1 MGIFDKAENEAE
13 DMAQKDPN
21 LAQQADQ
28 MGGGQLGQ
36 DMQTA
41 QSMVGQQGGSQEQ
54 GGFGQSQDQG
64 QGQDQGGYQDQNMDS
79 NQNMDS
85 SQQGGYD
92 QNQDPSQQGG
102 SQDQGQGGYQ
112 DQNMD
117 SDQNMDP
124 NQRRLRPEPELE
136 PALVATASF
145 RRPAACCRALLYHP
159 RPGFPARFGQHSVLG
174 RALALFSGRD
184 RAVDQHR

>member
-41 QSMVGQQGGSQEQ
+41 QSMVGQQGGY
-54 GGFGQSQDQG
+54 DQN
-64 QGQDQGGYQDQNMDS
+64 QQGGYQDQ
-79 NQNMDS
+79 
-85 SQQGGYD
+85 G
-92 QNQDPSQQGG
+92 
-102 SQDQGQGGYQ
+102 QDQGQGGYGQTSQGGARTSRVAATTRTRKGQGYDQNQQQGGYDQ
-112 DQNMD
+112 DQNQD
-117 SDQNMDP
+117 DRTMDP
-124 NQRRLRPEPELE
+124 RTRAATTRTSRTARTTRPGPEPAGSTSCWRTRAGFRAL
-136 PALVATASF
+136 PALAST
-145 RRPAACCRALLYHP
+145 C
-159 RPGFPARFGQHSVLG
+159 

-184 RAVDQHR
+184 

>member
-41 QSMVGQQGGSQEQ
+41 QSMVGQQGGSQDQ
-54 GGFGQSQDQG
+54 GGYGQDQDQG
-64 QGQDQGGYQDQNMDS
+64 QGGSQDQGQGGYQDQNMGS

-92 QNQDPSQQGG
+92 QNQ
-102 SQDQGQGGYQ
+102 
-112 DQNMD
+112 N
-117 SDQNMDP
+117 
-124 NQRRLRPEPELE
+124 
-136 PALVATASF
+136 
-145 RRPAACCRALLYHP
+145 
-159 RPGFPARFGQHSVLG
+159 
-174 RALALFSGRD
+174 
-184 RAVDQHR
+184 